1 MALGLKVPRIEMVE
15 KWVREGFGEDPKQVY
30 LGVWDGDGGDR
41 GDDER
46 GELVA
51 GALWRFED
59 GVVANKGRE
68 GDGEGEKEGGEDGG
82 KMDEDAKKAAAF
94 ADARKRMWEE
104 FEAGFFA
111 GVPYAS
117 KLRVLCIF
125 NSGLVLDCLLAG
137 LFSTTLSAIGP
148 RESPLSDTDTT
159 TSRPHDS
166 CHDSRPSPSRSCF
179 AIGRMGNSTFRRTW
193 PQVRVDGLGGW
204 ARSVS
209 EAWVQSCS
217 GGGDGSKALWG
228 GGHGVE
234 ALDG

>member
-1 MALGLKVPRIEMVE
+1 MKDWPYAAAMALGLKVPRIEMVE

-30 LGVWDGDGGDR
+30 LGVWDGNGGDR

-125 NSGLVLDCLLAG
+125 NCDSVFWTCFGLSVGWSFFDN
-137 LFSTTLSAIGP
+137 FI
-148 RESPLSDTDTT
+148 RY
-159 TSRPHDS
+159 
-166 CHDSRPSPSRSCF
+166 RPS
-179 AIGRMGNSTFRRTW
+179 
-193 PQVRVDGLGGW
+193 
-204 ARSVS
+204 
-209 EAWVQSCS
+209 
-217 GGGDGSKALWG
+217 
-228 GGHGVE
+228 
-234 ALDG
+234 